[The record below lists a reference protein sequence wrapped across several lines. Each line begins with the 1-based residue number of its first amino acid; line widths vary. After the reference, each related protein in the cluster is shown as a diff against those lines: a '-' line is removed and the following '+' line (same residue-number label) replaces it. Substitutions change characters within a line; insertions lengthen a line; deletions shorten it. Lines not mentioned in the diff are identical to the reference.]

1 MLVSTAVARME
12 LLMYDCTANLLH
24 NRAGPRAEGLAT
36 TTSTTTTNINN
47 NITYISL
54 KG

>member
-1 MLVSTAVARME
+1 MLVSTTVARME

-24 NRAGPRAEGLAT
+24 NRAGPELDLGQKGLAT
-36 TTSTTTTNINN
+36 TTTTTTT